1 MMAFD
6 LKTAVVVGWLSSGIA
21 SAVAAQSA
29 GGESE
34 RAGERDA
41 IPLVLPDTTAGVLWQ
56 QSMNV
61 FRRFDVEP
69 GPMFEFYGPV
79 LGFRQLD
86 TITFNNS
93 NGGGVAR
100 FQAGAQELKLTRR
113 TPNRQYQPGG
123 VTNATGLRLLTF
135 FFADEQLLADRFK
148 QHGYPPPKFAAV
160 PGTDR
165 RSALVTDPDGQA
177 VELVVVPNASADTL
191 GRIEVGIT
199 CADLAKSRAFYRS
212 FVGLEE
218 LPPADDWRFQ
228 TKKYSFRHGSTTVTL
243 RSFGMLPADTGS
255 GGIQYVVSNVD
266 IVDALAK
273 ARDVPVDQPLRGLAN
288 YSLRT
293 IWLDDPSGV
302 TNYFAETAQSRKAR
316 ATAPP

>member
-1 MMAFD
+1 MPFD
-6 LKTAVVVGWLSSGIA
+6 RKIAVVVGWLSTAVALAA
-21 SAVAAQSA
+21 SAQAPANQA
-29 GGESE
+29 EG
-34 RAGERDA
+34 AGERGS
-41 IPLVLPDTTAGVLWQ
+41 IPAVLPDTTKALLWQ

-61 FRRFDVEP
+61 FRRFDAEP
-69 GPMFEFYGPV
+69 AKMFEFYGPV
-79 LGFRQLD
+79 LGLKQLN
-86 TITFNNS
+86 TITFNDS

-135 FFADEQLLADRFK
+135 FFADEQPLARRFEE
-148 QHGYPPPKFAAV
+148 HGYPAPAFESV

-165 RSALVTDPDGQA
+165 RSALVADPDGQA
-177 VELVVVPNASADTL
+177 VELVVVPHASADTL

-199 CADLAKSRAFYRS
+199 CADLDKSRAFYRG
-212 FVGLEE
+212 FVGLKE
-218 LPPADDWRFQ
+218 LPPADDWRFHI
-228 TKKYSFRHGSTTVTL
+228 KKYSFRHGSTTVTL
-243 RSFGMLPADTGS
+243 RSFGTLPADTGS

-266 IVDALAK
+266 VVDALAK
-273 ARDVPVDQPLRGLAN
+273 ARNVPVDQPLRGFAN

-302 TNYFAETAQSRKAR
+302 TNYFAETAQSRQAR
-316 ATAPP
+316 ATARP

>member
-6 LKTAVVVGWLSSGIA
+6 LKTTVVVGWLSTGIA
-21 SAVAAQSA
+21 WAATAQSA
-29 GGESE
+29 GGETE
-34 RAGERDA
+34 RAGERGA
-41 IPLVLPDTTAGVLWQ
+41 IPPVLPDTTAAVLWQ

-69 GPMFEFYGPV
+69 AAMFEFYGPV
-79 LGFRQLD
+79 LGFEQLN
-86 TITFNNS
+86 TITFNSS

-135 FFADEQLLADRFK
+135 FFANEQALAERFRE
-148 QHGYPPPKFAAV
+148 HGYPPPEFKSV
-160 PGTDR
+160 PGADR

-177 VELVVVPNASADTL
+177 VELVVVPHASADTL

-199 CADLAKSRAFYRS
+199 CADLDKSRAFYRG

-218 LPPADDWRFQ
+218 LPPADDWRFH

-243 RSFGMLPADTGS
+243 RSFGILPADTGS

-273 ARDVPVDQPLRGLAN
+273 ARNVPVDQPLQGVAN

-316 ATAPP
+316 ATALP